1 MIDDSNI
8 YTYLTPK
15 RVADIGVCFFCGSEA
30 DGQVFC
36 PPEKFSAELSGPA
49 YDYVRVVACHECCE
63 ALKNQRVGTLSQ
75 QRELARQNIQKKYSL
90 ALRLFQLWDLAEAE
104 ELKRESSSFYG
115 SVNAALSLGEEANNR
130 LRYQGF
136 DVEEGVYAQTEE
148 EVGHY
153 RVFDQSFSSYKEALH
168 FASRSYGVDIAFL
181 ANYATPRNPDFEKGI
196 KRLQRMIEEQLQHDL
211 EVKKVVKRFARK
223 YKVDK
228 KLVERSIRQL
238 LNDGLSL
245 EYEEMHKQLVERL
258 SISGGSKSSR
268 KQF

>member
-1 MIDDSNI
+1 MRDDSDF

-15 RVADIGVCFFCGSEA
+15 KVADIGVCFFCGSEA
-30 DGQVFC
+30 DGQAFC

-49 YDYVRVVACHECCE
+49 YDYVRVSACHECCE
-63 ALKNQRVGTLSQ
+63 ALKNERIGTLAE
-75 QRELARQNIQKKYSL
+75 QRELARQSIQKKYSL
-90 ALRLFQLWDLAEAE
+90 ALQLFQLWDLAEAE

-181 ANYATPRNPDFEKGI
+181 ANYATPRNPDFDEGI
-196 KRLQRMIEEQLQHDL
+196 KRWQSLIEEQLQYDL
-211 EVKKVVKRFARK
+211 EVREVVRRFVRQ
-223 YKVDK
+223 YKLDK
-228 KLVERSIRQL
+228 KLVDRSVRQL
-238 LNDGLSL
+238 LENGVAL
-245 EYEEMHKQLVERL
+245 EYEEICRELQQRLVL
-258 SISGGSKSSR
+258 
-268 KQF
+268 

>member
-49 YDYVRVVACHECCE
+49 YDYVRVVACHECSE

-75 QRELARQNIQKKYSL
+75 QRELARQHIQKKYGL

-136 DVEEGVYAQTEE
+136 DVEEGVYAQAEE

-181 ANYATPRNPDFEKGI
+181 ANYATPRNPDFDKGI
-196 KRLQRMIEEQLQHDL
+196 KRWQSMIEEQLQYDL
-211 EVKKVVKRFARK
+211 EVKEVVRRFVRQ
-223 YKVDK
+223 YKLDK
-228 KLVERSIRQL
+228 KLVERSVRQL
-238 LNDGLSL
+238 VDEGVLL
-245 EYEEMHKQLVERL
+245 EYDEIHKKLIERL
-258 SISGGSKSSR
+258 HVSIGSANR
-268 KQF
+268 R